1 MDEKK
6 ANIFKGINMSGKTG
20 IFISFA
26 AAFLLELLVFA
37 VAGILPG
44 GDAVS
49 WNTDTMDQMAAFY
62 AMLARHI
69 KNGESIFYSWETSMG
84 QNTALI
90 YALCSYSPVLLIYLF
105 VSDIYTATI
114 LALMI
119 KTALCSMF
127 FYIFLEYGLYSRGK
141 WNIFLSMCYAFSGFM
156 LEYMLATNL
165 TDALY
170 ILPLIMYAILRSIKT
185 KKYVMLTLV
194 YVFSFVNELYM
205 SFLTGLFSAAAML
218 AVLFLKDGRDFIKKN
233 MGYLMRYAL
242 SVIIAIMISMCLL
255 LPAMMG
261 YFSYNGFN
269 GILDIDHIS
278 IFDLLYAPLFGRA
291 TSLKTNI
298 PFIYCGLAVIMLIP
312 LYFVDKRIARRER
325 ILAGIAL
332 VLGAATLYIDPVYLF
347 LHVFNRPD
355 GFTVR
360 YAFCFVF
367 IFVVL
372 ASRMMYSR
380 AEESDKP
387 AAAHCFIYT
396 LLFLVISI
404 SLILL
409 HDNFGETADGKGVSF
424 ALAGNLIL
432 IPLWGAGA
440 FLYSKKKTRMTAF
453 VLLHVLLF
461 AELGAQSFFNV
472 REHGLLWSE
481 EIKGKTRQTKD
492 FISLTD
498 KAKEQGGSYYRA
510 YLGAYPGYNQNAA
523 YGYMGIGQFSSSN
536 YANINKLMKRLGNS
550 ASAMS
555 YKQDG
560 ATDLTDM
567 ILGVR
572 YRGKIS
578 SDAQTGEVQFEV
590 YDKALPLAY
599 MCSEDILSEV
609 PYDGD
614 PLEYQNAIASAMCG
628 KDVKVYESA
637 GVYAYDTNNASF
649 TETEE
654 GCSIRTIDSSMS
666 GDILFGIPDEGYDH
680 AYAYFQ
686 LFPYSGNIEEH
697 LIPEGMVTE
706 AALFSTDDRKGD
718 GAHFNIV
725 VDNSVMEMTKEENA
739 FVIRLADYE
748 TAEKSFDYYLHLF
761 YYQNDEMLKNIYD
774 ELSSGGWE
782 ITEWGGTRIK
792 ARVRATAERNVLFTT
807 IPFDKGWKAYV
818 DGRETP
824 VNTVLE
830 DSFTALRIEEG
841 EHEIVFEYEAP
852 GKTAGILISS
862 FGALILLCTLLIEKR
877 AQKPEN
883 KGFPGDNEDRE
894 EKA

>member
-1 MDEKK
+1 MDKK
-6 ANIFKGINMSGKTG
+6 KLMVFKGINMSGKAG
-20 IFISFA
+20 ILISFA

-37 VAGILPG
+37 FAGILPG
-44 GDAVS
+44 CDAVS
-49 WNTDTMDQMAAFY
+49 WNTDTIDQMAAFY

-90 YALCSYSPVLLIYLF
+90 YALCSYSPVLLIYMF
-105 VSDIYTATI
+105 VSDLYTATI
-114 LALMI
+114 LALMV
-119 KTALCSMF
+119 KTALCAMF

-141 WNIFLSMCYAFSGFM
+141 WNIFLSLCYAFSGFM

-185 KKYVMLTLV
+185 RKYLMLTLV
-194 YVFSFVNELYM
+194 YLFSFVNELYM
-205 SFLTGLFSAAAML
+205 SFLTGLFSATAML
-218 AVLFLKDGRDFIKKN
+218 AILFLKDGKDLIKKN
-233 MGYLMRYAL
+233 ANYLMHYAL
-242 SVIIAIMISMCLL
+242 SVITAVMISMCLL
-255 LPAMMG
+255 LPAIIG
-261 YFSYNGFN
+261 YFFYNGFN

-278 IFDLLYAPLFGRA
+278 IPDLLYAPLFGRA

-298 PFIYCGLAVIMLIP
+298 PFVYCGLAVIMLLP
-312 LYFVDKRIARRER
+312 LYFTNKRIARRER
-325 ILAGIAL
+325 MLAGAAL
-332 VLGAATLYIDPVYLF
+332 ILGAATLYIDPVYLF

-372 ASRMMYSR
+372 ASRILYR
-380 AEESDKP
+380 GTEEIEKLTVLR
-387 AAAHCFIYT
+387 CCIYT
-396 LLFLVISI
+396 LIFLAVSV

-409 HDNFGETADGKGVSF
+409 HDNFGEVADGKGVSF
-424 ALAGNLIL
+424 ALKGNLIF

-440 FLYSKKKTRMTAF
+440 YLYSREKTKTAAF
-453 VLLHVLLF
+453 VLLHAVLF
-461 AELGAQSFFNV
+461 AELGVQSLFNV
-472 REHGLLWSE
+472 REQGLLWSE
-481 EIKGKTRQTKD
+481 EIKGKIGQTKS
-492 FISLTD
+492 FIEAMNEA
-498 KAKEQGGSYYRA
+498 KAYSGSYYRA
-510 YLGAYPGYNQNAA
+510 YVGAYPGYNQNAA

-572 YRGKIS
+572 YRGRIAD
-578 SDAQTGEVQFEV
+578 DAQAGEVQFEV
-590 YDKALPLAY
+590 YDKALPIAY
-599 MCSEDILSEV
+599 MCAEGILEEV

-614 PLEYQNAIASAMCG
+614 PLEYQNAIVSAMCG
-628 KDVKVYESA
+628 RDMRVYESA
-637 GVYAYDTNNASF
+637 GVYAYNANNAVFS
-649 TETEE
+649 ETDE
-654 GCSIRTIDSSMS
+654 GYSIHTVDSALS
-666 GDILFGIPDEGYDH
+666 GDVLFGIPDEGYDH

-697 LIPEGMVTE
+697 LIPEGMVTD
-706 AALFSTDDRKGD
+706 AALFSNDDRKGN
-718 GAHFNIV
+718 GAHFDIV
-725 VDNSVMEMTKEENA
+725 VDNSIMEMTKDENA

-761 YYQNDEMLKNIYD
+761 YYQNDEILEDAYDMLNC
-774 ELSSGGWE
+774 GGWDIE
-782 ITEWGGTRIK
+782 EWSDTSIK
-792 ARVRATAERNVLFTT
+792 ARVTATADKSVLFTT
-807 IPFDKGWKAYV
+807 IPYDKGWKAYV
-818 DGRETP
+818 DGREKP

-830 DSFTALRIEEG
+830 DSFIALRIEEG

-852 GKTAGILISS
+852 GKTAGILISC
-862 FGALILLCTLLIEKR
+862 FGALMLLCTLFVEKR
-877 AQKPEN
+877 AEKLEN
-883 KGFPGDNEDRE
+883 KGNIADQDNSGK
-894 EKA
+894 KA